1 MTTLMVPALQAI
13 DPLRRFSAAIRRC
26 METIQSVVSHMLER
40 PNVDEGIYRFV
51 EDRTSYEDV

>member
-1 MTTLMVPALQAI
+1 MVPALQAI